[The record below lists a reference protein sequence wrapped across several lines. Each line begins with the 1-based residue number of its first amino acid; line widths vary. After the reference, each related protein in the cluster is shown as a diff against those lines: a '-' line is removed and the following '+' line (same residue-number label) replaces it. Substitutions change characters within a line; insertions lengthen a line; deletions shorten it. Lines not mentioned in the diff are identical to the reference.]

1 MPDKEDKLIADIL
14 EFFRNNPE
22 RRFNSEQIENSL
34 RMNGASAFKR
44 VVKALAVLE
53 GEGKITLTNK
63 EEFKMTQPDKVLEGT
78 FKGNDKGFGFVRYD
92 EVEPDAFVAR
102 DNTLHAVNGDTVEV
116 KITKPSNPWIDK
128 GPEGEIIKIVERSL
142 SKIVGEFHPYSD
154 AQVEKSGNYGYV
166 KSHEKKLASYMVFIS
181 DKGLHPQMGDM
192 VQVSIDEYP
201 NDKHPQS
208 MEGTALEVIGNKND
222 PGVDIMSIVV
232 DNDINPEFPKEVL
245 DEAEQIPDHV
255 LESDREGRHDLT
267 DNMVITID
275 GDDSKDFD
283 DAVGVEKL
291 ADGKFHLEV
300 HIADVTHYV
309 TEGSA
314 LDKEAYERGTSTY
327 LVDRVIPML
336 PFRLSNGICSLNPGE
351 DRLALTCDMVINH
364 AGQVEKYDIYPSI
377 IQSKYRMT
385 YNNVNKI
392 LEGDE
397 ELNEEYKPLVPM
409 LQDMAELHEILL
421 KMRHER
427 GAIDFEETEAKIIV
441 DENGKPIDIQL
452 RDRGTS
458 ERMIESFMLAAN
470 ETVAKNYNLKHVPFL
485 YRVHEKPDDEK
496 VKKFFEFVAAM
507 GIDVHGNLK
516 DISPKMFQG
525 VLAQVLGTPEEAV
538 VTIMLL
544 RSMQQARYSD
554 EPLGHFGLAAKYYTH
569 FTSPIRR
576 YPDLTVHRMIHSY
589 DENGFT
595 DDEQAKWGGRLKEIG
610 EHTSGRERK
619 SIDAERAVDDLKKT
633 EYMADQVGETFDAVV
648 SSVTSFGMFI
658 QLDNTVEGLIHISNM
673 KDDYYEYDEKSMS
686 MHGRG
691 TGKSFK
697 VGQPIQVK
705 LIRADVEHRQ
715 IDFER
720 VLTPEEAEQAKKRE
734 EEFAKRRGSHS
745 RSDRRHS
752 GGNNHSNGHS
762 NNGGQ
767 SRGNNNH
774 GHSSNGN
781 NKRRGKYESR

>member
-1 MPDKEDKLIADIL
+1 MPDKEEKLIADIL
-14 EFFRNNPE
+14 EFFRSNPDK
-22 RRFNSEQIENSL
+22 RYTSEKIEDAL
-34 RMNGASAFKR
+34 RLHGSSAFKR
-44 VVKALAVLE
+44 VVKSLAVLE

-63 EEFKMTQPDKVLEGT
+63 DEFKMTQQDKVLEGT

-92 EVEPDAFVAR
+92 EVEPDAFVTR

-142 SKIVGEFHPYSD
+142 TKVVGEFYPYSD
-154 AQVEKSGNYGYV
+154 AQVEKSGHFGYV
-166 KSHEKKLASYMVFIS
+166 KSHEKKIASYMIFIS

-208 MEGTALEVIGNKND
+208 MEGTALEILGNKND

-232 DNDINPEFPKEVL
+232 DNDINPEFPSEVL
-245 DEAEQIPDHV
+245 EQAESIPDHV
-255 LESDREGRHDLT
+255 LDSDRVGRKDLT

-291 ADGKFHLEV
+291 SNGNYHLEV

-351 DRLALTCDMVINH
+351 DRLALTCDMEIDGEGNVVKH
-364 AGQVEKYDIYPSI
+364 EIYPSV

-392 LEGDE
+392 LDGDPD
-397 ELNEEYKPLVPM
+397 LLAEYKDLAPTIS
-409 LQDMAELHEILL
+409 DMAELHKILFN
-421 KMRHER
+421 KRHLR
-427 GAIDFEETEAKIIV
+427 GAIDFEETEAQIIV
-441 DENGKPIDIQL
+441 DENGKPIDIKL
-452 RDRGTS
+452 RERGTS

-470 ETVAKNYNLKHVPFL
+470 ETVAEHYSLKHVPFL

-496 VKKFFEFVAAM
+496 VKNFFEFVAAM
-507 GIDVHGNLK
+507 GVDVKGNLK
-516 DISPKMFQG
+516 EITPKMFQG
-525 VLAQVLGTPEEAV
+525 VLSKVIGTPEEAV

-554 EPLGHFGLAAKYYTH
+554 NPLGHFGLAAKYYTH

-576 YPDLTVHRMIHSY
+576 YPDLIVHRMIHSY
-589 DENGFT
+589 AENGFT
-595 DDEQAKWGGRLKEIG
+595 DDEQAKWGSKLSEIA
-610 EHTSGRERK
+610 EHSSGRERK

-633 EYMADQVGETFDAVV
+633 EYMADQVGQEFDAVV

-673 KDDYYEYDEKSMS
+673 KDDFYEYDEKSMS

-691 TGKSFK
+691 TGKTFK
-697 VGQPIQVK
+697 VGQPIKVK

-720 VLTPEEAEQAKKRE
+720 VLNKEEQEQVEKREAEFKKR
-734 EEFAKRRGSHS
+734 RSNSNRGH
-745 RSDRRHS
+745 R
-752 GGNNHSNGHS
+752 NHH
-762 NNGGQ
+762 
-767 SRGNNNH
+767 GNNNNGKGH
-774 GHSSNGN
+774 G
-781 NKRRGKYESR
+781 KRRGKYERR

>member
-1 MPDKEDKLIADIL
+1 MPDKEEKLIADIL
-14 EFFRNNPE
+14 EFFRSNPDK
-22 RRFNSEQIENSL
+22 RYTSEKIEDAL
-34 RMNGASAFKR
+34 RLHGASAFKR
-44 VVKALAVLE
+44 VVKSLAVLE

-63 EEFKMTQPDKVLEGT
+63 DEFKMTQQDKVLEGT

-92 EVEPDAFVAR
+92 EVEPDAFVTR

-128 GPEGEIIKIVERSL
+128 GPEGEVIRIVERSL
-142 SKIVGEFHPYSD
+142 TKIVGEFYPYSD
-154 AQVEKSGNYGYV
+154 TQVEKSGHFGYV
-166 KSHEKKLASYMVFIS
+166 KSHEKKIASYMIFIS
-181 DKGLHPQMGDM
+181 NKGLHPQMGDM

-208 MEGTALEVIGNKND
+208 MEGTALEVLGNKND
-222 PGVDIMSIVV
+222 PGVDIMSIVI
-232 DNDINPEFPKEVL
+232 DNDINPEFPNDVL
-245 DEAEQIPDHV
+245 KQAETIPDHV
-255 LESDREGRHDLT
+255 LESDRVGRKDLT

-291 ADGKFHLEV
+291 ANGNYHLEV
-300 HIADVTHYV
+300 HIADVTNYV

-314 LDKEAYERGTSTY
+314 LDEEAYERGTSTY

-351 DRLALTCDMVINH
+351 DRLALTCDMEIDTEGNVVKH
-364 AGQVEKYDIYPSI
+364 DIYPSV

-392 LEGDE
+392 LDGDPD
-397 ELNEEYKPLVPM
+397 LLAEYEDLAPTITV
-409 LQDMAELHEILL
+409 MAELHKILFN
-421 KMRHER
+421 KRHLR
-427 GAIDFEETEAKIIV
+427 GAIDFEETEAQIIV
-441 DENGKPIDIQL
+441 DENGKPIDIKL
-452 RDRGTS
+452 RERGTS

-470 ETVAKNYNLKHVPFL
+470 ETVAEHFSLKHVPFL

-496 VKKFFEFVAAM
+496 VKRFFEFVAAM
-507 GIDVHGNLK
+507 GVDVKGNLK
-516 DISPKMFQG
+516 EITPKMFQG
-525 VLAQVLGTPEEAV
+525 VLAKVIGTPEEAV

-554 EPLGHFGLAAKYYTH
+554 NPLGHFGLAAKYYTH

-576 YPDLTVHRMIHSY
+576 YPDLIVHRMIHSY
-589 DENGFT
+589 AENGFT
-595 DDEQAKWGGRLKEIG
+595 DDEQAKWAGKLSEIA
-610 EHTSGRERK
+610 EHSSGRERK

-633 EYMADQVGETFDAVV
+633 EYMADQVGQEFDAVV
-648 SSVTSFGMFI
+648 GSVTSFGMFI

-673 KDDYYEYDEKSMS
+673 KDDFYEYDEKSMS

-691 TGKSFK
+691 TGKTFK
-697 VGQPIQVK
+697 VGQPIKVK

-720 VLTPEEAEQAKKRE
+720 VLNKEEQEQVDKREAEFKKRRSSSNHG
-734 EEFAKRRGSHS
+734 RRNNH
-745 RSDRRHS
+745 H
-752 GGNNHSNGHS
+752 GNNDKGH
-762 NNGGQ
+762 G
-767 SRGNNNH
+767 
-774 GHSSNGN
+774 
-781 NKRRGKYESR
+781 KRRGKYESR

>member
-1 MPDKEDKLIADIL
+1 MPDKEEKLIADIL
-14 EFFRNNPE
+14 EFFRSNPD
-22 RRFNSEQIENSL
+22 RRYTSEKIEDAL
-34 RMNGASAFKR
+34 RLHGSSAFKR
-44 VVKALAVLE
+44 VVKSLAVLE

-63 EEFKMTQPDKVLEGT
+63 DEFKMTQQDKVLEGT

-92 EVEPDAFVAR
+92 EVEPDAFVTR

-128 GPEGEIIKIVERSL
+128 GPEGEVIKIIERSL
-142 SKIVGEFHPYSD
+142 TKVVGEFYPYSD
-154 AQVEKSGNYGYV
+154 AQVEKSGHFGYV
-166 KSHEKKLASYMVFIS
+166 KSHEKKIASYMIFIS
-181 DKGLHPQMGDM
+181 NKGLHPQMGDM

-208 MEGTALEVIGNKND
+208 MEGTALEILGNKND

-232 DNDINPEFPKEVL
+232 DNDINPEFPDDVL
-245 DEAEQIPDHV
+245 KQAESVPDHV
-255 LESDREGRHDLT
+255 LESDRVGRKDLT

-291 ADGKFHLEV
+291 ANGNYHLEV

-314 LDKEAYERGTSTY
+314 LDNEAYERGTSTY

-351 DRLALTCDMVINH
+351 DRLALTCDMEIDPQGNVVKH
-364 AGQVEKYDIYPSI
+364 EIYPSI

-385 YNNVNKI
+385 YNNVNSI
-392 LEGDE
+392 LDGDP
-397 ELNEEYKPLVPM
+397 ELLAEYKELAPTITE
-409 LQDMAELHEILL
+409 MAELHKILFN
-421 KMRHER
+421 KRHLR
-427 GAIDFEETEAKIIV
+427 GAIDFEETEAQIIV
-441 DENGKPIDIQL
+441 DENGKPIDIKL
-452 RDRGTS
+452 RERGTS

-470 ETVAKNYNLKHVPFL
+470 ETVAEHYSLKHVPFL

-496 VKKFFEFVAAM
+496 VKNFFEFVAAM
-507 GIDVHGNLK
+507 GVDVKGNLK
-516 DISPKMFQG
+516 EITPKMFQG
-525 VLAQVLGTPEEAV
+525 VLAKVIGTPEEAV

-554 EPLGHFGLAAKYYTH
+554 NPLGHFGLAAKYYTH

-576 YPDLTVHRMIHSY
+576 YPDLIVHRMIHSY
-589 DENGFT
+589 AENGFT
-595 DDEQAKWGGRLKEIG
+595 DDEQAKWSSKLSEIA
-610 EHTSGRERK
+610 EHSSGRERK

-633 EYMADQVGETFDAVV
+633 EYMADQVGQEFDAVV

-673 KDDYYEYDEKSMS
+673 KDDFYEYDEKSMS

-691 TGKSFK
+691 TGKTFK
-697 VGQPIQVK
+697 VGQAIKVK

-720 VLTPEEAEQAKKRE
+720 VLNKEEQEQVEKREAEFKKRRSNSNRG
-734 EEFAKRRGSHS
+734 RRNH
-745 RSDRRHS
+745 
-752 GGNNHSNGHS
+752 NNHSD
-762 NNGGQ
+762 NNGKG
-767 SRGNNNH
+767 H
-774 GHSSNGN
+774 G
-781 NKRRGKYESR
+781 KRRGKYERR